1 MVARDAR
8 IGKCDVRLLRTP
20 NQDFGPV
27 EGVDLGDRTGRH
39 QQGQAGRGVRTGVPD
54 LAREHGG
61 RRADRPDGL
70 LRAPPRRRHR
80 LLTGLDAAHHPEK
93 PLAEGVVGLQLDPG
107 RAHHRPVVLAGGVH
121 HQGGQ
126 LAGQRPLVVGEAL
139 PVPWRQLDAVEVVDI
154 DPADPY
160 LAAVLDRPDEALAQ
174 LDRLHPGAEGPR
186 EQPFDGALQAPLE
199 VPEKTHPGTIAAR
212 SGDHPVGAG
221 LPGALRWTS
230 VSPREASGGQLLP
243 GEALVR
249 HSSDFRPIRTCA
261 ACCNVPRPAAVYPPW
276 PRNPVPAS
284 GSRHPCCTTGTKLV
298 ASRGTAGRIAG
309 MAAATIRCRSSGE
322 WRNWQTRRIQ
332 VPVSARTWGFKSPF
346 AHFDGAPPRRGF
358 GLCRRWRSPMTA
370 GQPEQLVL
378 RAPRLLDAHVHLV
391 ASGGPDLAAA
401 IPPTEAE
408 RTLAAIANCRRQLD
422 GGTTLVRD
430 LGAPGGAVIAL
441 SRAIEAGTVEGPTV
455 IAAGPAVTMTGGHIA
470 YMGRVADGPEQM
482 RAAVRANLAL
492 GAGCIKVVAT
502 GGVLTKGLDPRV
514 AAYTQ
519 PELDA
524 LVDEAH
530 RLGLRVAA
538 HAIGEGGVATALRAG
553 VDSVEHGMFLDQTC
567 IELFLETG
575 ARYSATFSAPE
586 GIIGGPS
593 VPDWT
598 KDRARPAAGA
608 PENHHGRV
616 SHEVV
621 AMVEAGLDVLA
632 GVRAVTAEAADLL
645 GDPDRGTL
653 RPGAIADVLAV
664 HGDVVLDVSALTRP
678 AAVFK
683 SGRQVR

>member
-1 MVARDAR
+1 MEVPDDRRPAGATGAARAAPARRQRRPTAAGGRPVARRRPRRLGRPGGGPAR
-8 IGKCDVRLLRTP
+8 R
-20 NQDFGPV
+20 
-27 EGVDLGDRTGRH
+27 
-39 QQGQAGRGVRTGVPD
+39 
-54 LAREHGG
+54 G
-61 RRADRPDGL
+61 RR
-70 LRAPPRRRHR
+70 
-80 LLTGLDAAHHPEK
+80 
-93 PLAEGVVGLQLDPG
+93 
-107 RAHHRPVVLAGGVH
+107 RAHHRAARLHRAARPGRRARPPGR
-121 HQGGQ
+121 
-126 LAGQRPLVVGEAL
+126 QRRPRSG
-139 PVPWRQLDAVEVVDI
+139 RRH
-154 DPADPY
+154 PAD
-160 LAAVLDRPDEALAQ
+160 R
-174 LDRLHPGAEGPR
+174 
-186 EQPFDGALQAPLE
+186 
-199 VPEKTHPGTIAAR
+199 
-212 SGDHPVGAG
+212 
-221 LPGALRWTS
+221 
-230 VSPREASGGQLLP
+230 
-243 GEALVR
+243 
-249 HSSDFRPIRTCA
+249 
-261 ACCNVPRPAAVYPPW
+261 
-276 PRNPVPAS
+276 
-284 GSRHPCCTTGTKLV
+284 
-298 ASRGTAGRIAG
+298 
-309 MAAATIRCRSSGE
+309 
-322 WRNWQTRRIQ
+322 
-332 VPVSARTWGFKSPF
+332 
-346 AHFDGAPPRRGF
+346 
-358 GLCRRWRSPMTA
+358 
-370 GQPEQLVL
+370 
-378 RAPRLLDAHVHLV
+378 
-391 ASGGPDLAAA
+391 GGP
-401 IPPTEAE
+401 
-408 RTLAAIANCRRQLD
+408 
-422 GGTTLVRD
+422 GGE
-430 LGAPGGAVIAL
+430 VIAL

-492 GAGCIKVVAT
+492 GVGCIKVVAT

-598 KDRARPAAGA
+598 KDRARPAAEAQAASFQAAVKAGVWVVA
-608 PENHHGRV
+608 GTDAGTPENHHGRV